1 MPTIRDLVA
10 AIRQRDG
17 IDAAIV
23 LGRDGLLIDHQA
35 EDTVDAEQIAAHVPS
50 ILQAADELGA
60 GAAQGML
67 MSAVH
72 EHEQGYTVMAAMSH
86 EVVLLVLLR
95 PHADLGGLLFDLRRH
110 RANIAALV

>member
-23 LGRDGLLIDHQA
+23 LGRDGLLIDHLA
-35 EDTVDAEQIAAHVPS
+35 DDRVDAEAIAAQVPS
-50 ILQAADELGA
+50 ILQYADELGTAA
-60 GAAQGML
+60 GQGML
-67 MSAVH
+67 LTAVH
-72 EHEQGYTVMAAMSH
+72 EYAQGTAVMAAMATDAI
-86 EVVLLVLLR
+86 LLVLVK
-95 PHADLGGLLFDLRRH
+95 PTADLGALLFDLRRH